1 MIRARRI
8 AAHEQTCQH
17 CQLGSHRVVSSA
29 VVANVPMIRHMPR
42 KDRTEAQEVEIM
54 RRWIY
59 RSFARELQKWFM
71 AYAPQRIPQNQ
82 TSYAQI
88 LAICHNVLVSRWT
101 DPAWTIEVREPD
113 AIAKAQ
119 RRGPTV
125 ILKYKGEPV

>member
-1 MIRARRI
+1 MRWRKERL
-8 AAHEQTCQH
+8 E
-17 CQLGSHRVVSSA
+17 VVE
-29 VVANVPMIRHMPR
+29 I
-42 KDRTEAQEVEIM
+42 DIM

-59 RSFARELQKWFM
+59 RAFARELHKWFM